1 MSKPSGATVAAKA
14 VAAVA
19 EGHTYAEM
27 DCQAFVEYCVNQCGG
42 HMAYAGSNDMYR
54 NAAAYLAT
62 IANAKAEGKLVPGAG
77 LLIVEDVSDS
87 TPAKY
92 RGDGLGDA
100 THVGLYV
107 GEKALTDVDKNGK
120 SCVCNVVHSG
130 STMGRVAG
138 STLAN
143 GWTHVI
149 LFKEIDY
156 AGVSIPSGVVVGGA
170 ISAED
175 TTKDNP
181 EGLSVADA
189 ADVHKFYTVRRGC
202 KGGAVRRLQTW
213 LNDVQG
219 GDLLQEDGDFGPAT
233 DAAVR
238 AFQQAQGLA
247 ADGIVGAKTWAAL
260 NTARLAAAQSATAD
274 TATTAEA

>member
-1 MSKPSGATVAAKA
+1 MSKPSGAAVAAKA

-19 EGHTYAEM
+19 EGHAYTEM

-54 NAAAYLAT
+54 NASAYLAT
-62 IANAKAEGKLVPGAG
+62 LANAKAEGKLVPGAG
-77 LLIVEDVSDS
+77 LLIVEDVSDG

-120 SCVCNVVHSG
+120 SRVCNVVHSG

-156 AGVSIPSGVVVGGA
+156 AGVAIPSGVVVGGTL
-170 ISAED
+170 SAED
-175 TTKDNP
+175 TAKDNP
-181 EGLSVADA
+181 EGLSGADVAD
-189 ADVHKFYTVRRGC
+189 VSKFYTVRRGC

-219 GDLLQEDGDFGPAT
+219 AGGIAEDGDFGPAT
-233 DAAVR
+233 DTAVR
-238 AFQQAQGLA
+238 AFQQAQGLT

-260 NTARLAAAQSATAD
+260 ATARERAAQNVAAD
-274 TATTAEA
+274 TATTVSP

>member
-1 MSKPSGATVAAKA
+1 MSRPSGDAVAAKA
-14 VAAVA
+14 IAAVA

-42 HMAYAGSNDMYR
+42 RMAYAGSNDMYR

-62 IANAKAEGKLVPGAG
+62 IENARAEGKLVPGAG
-77 LLIVEDVSDS
+77 LLIVEEVSGG

-107 GEKALTDVDKNGK
+107 GEKALTDTDKNGK
-120 SCVCNVVHSG
+120 SRVCNVVHSG

-138 STLAN
+138 STLNN

-149 LFKEIDY
+149 LFREIDY

-170 ISAED
+170 LSAAD
-175 TTKDNP
+175 IVKDNP
-181 EGLSVADA
+181 EGLSAADA
-189 ADVHKFYTVRRGC
+189 ADVRKFYTVKRGC

-219 GDLLQEDGDFGPAT
+219 GDLLAEDGDFGPAT

-238 AFQQAQGLA
+238 VFQRAQGLT
-247 ADGIVGAKTWAAL
+247 ADGIVGPKTWAAL
-260 NTARLAAAQSATAD
+260 AAARQAAASANVG
-274 TATTAEA
+274 E

>member
-1 MSKPSGATVAAKA
+1 MAKPTGAAVAAKA

-19 EGHTYAEM
+19 EGHTYQEM
-27 DCQAFVEYCVNQCGG
+27 DCKAFVEYCVNACGG
-42 HMAYAGSNDMYR
+42 SMAYAGSNDMYR
-54 NAAAYLAT
+54 NAVAYLAT
-62 IANAKAEGKLVPGAG
+62 IENAKAEGKLVPGAG
-77 LLIVEDVSDS
+77 LLIVEEVSAG
-87 TPAKY
+87 TPSKY

-120 SCVCNVVHSG
+120 SRACNTVHS
-130 STMGRVAG
+130 SASRGRVVG
-138 STLAN
+138 GTTSG

-156 AGVSIPSGVVVGGA
+156 GMEVSGLTVSTLLTEA
-170 ISAED
+170 D
-175 TTKDNP
+175 TAKDNP
-181 EGLSVADA
+181 EALSGADA
-189 ADVHKFYTVRRGC
+189 GDVSKFFTVKRGC

-219 GDLLQEDGDFGPAT
+219 GNLLAEDGDFGPTT

-238 AFQQAQGLA
+238 VFQQANGLDV
-247 ADGIVGAKTWAAL
+247 DGVVGPKTWAAL
-260 NTARLAAAQSATAD
+260 
-274 TATTAEA
+274 AEARQGAST

>member
-1 MSKPSGATVAAKA
+1 MSKPSGAAVAAKA
-14 VAAVA
+14 IATVA
-19 EGHTYAEM
+19 EGHTYTEM
-27 DCQAFVEYCVNQCGG
+27 DCQAFVEYCANACGG
-42 HMAYAGSNDMYR
+42 HMVYAGSNDMYR
-54 NAAAYLAT
+54 NASVYLAT
-62 IANAKAEGKLVPGAG
+62 IANARAEGKLVPGAG
-77 LLIVEDVSDS
+77 LLIVEEVSEG

-120 SCVCNVVHSG
+120 SRVCNVVHSG

-156 AGVSIPSGVVVGGA
+156 TGVDLPSGVVVGGTLTT
-170 ISAED
+170 ED
-175 TTKDNP
+175 TAKDNP
-181 EGLSVADA
+181 EGLSAADA
-189 ADVHKFYTVRRGC
+189 VDVSKFYTVKRGC

-219 GDLLQEDGDFGPAT
+219 GGLLSEDSAFGPAT

-238 AFQQAQGLA
+238 TFQKAHRLT
-247 ADGIVGAKTWAAL
+247 ADGIVGPKTWAAL
-260 NTARLAAAQSATAD
+260 AKARDAASAAD
-274 TATTAEA
+274 TE